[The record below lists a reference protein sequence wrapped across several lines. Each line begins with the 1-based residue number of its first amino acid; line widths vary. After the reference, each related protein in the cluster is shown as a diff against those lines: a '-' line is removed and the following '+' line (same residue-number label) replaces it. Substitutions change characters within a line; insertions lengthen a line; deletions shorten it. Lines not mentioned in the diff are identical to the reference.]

1 MNISKTTQYDF
12 RIVFSR
18 QKKRPLLEN
27 SELEEFEIIPIKKF
41 MGLKI
46 DFKFEIFGSK
56 SQ

>member
-27 SELEEFEIIPIKKF
+27 SELEEFEIIPIKKC

-56 SQ
+56 SL